1 MLLGDD
7 VVELKR
13 QFSEGFREAAI
24 LAAVVGPG
32 ADGFVNRFVH

>member
-13 QFSEGFREAAI
+13 QFSKRFRETTV
-24 LAAVVGPG
+24 LAAVTGPD